1 MTDAS
6 FSASPAASTDV
17 PNIAPDEW
25 SEWLLHHRQADD
37 PIYGKAVRNA
47 VEGYAKRVLDAAQL
61 APGMTLADI
70 GTGEGLI
77 AFHALERIGS
87 SLRVILT
94 DVSAPMLHH
103 AETVATQRG
112 VREQCTFLE
121 CPADNLHEIADS
133 SVDVV
138 TTRAVLAY
146 VADKRAALREFY
158 RILKPGGRIS
168 LAEPIFQDEAY
179 FVQALRQAVE
189 AQGPEPTDLFLP
201 LLHRWR
207 AAQFPD
213 TEEQRLQSPIVNY
226 AERDLLNFVR
236 DTGFGE
242 IHLQLHIDV
251 TPSAVPSWDVFL
263 GISPHPWAPP
273 LRHILAEQF
282 TPEEQQFFEAVVR
295 PTIESGDHITTDRIV
310 YLNAQK
316 PLR

>member
-1 MTDAS
+1 MADSPLSTTPISSLDA
-6 FSASPAASTDV
+6 PM
-17 PNIAPDEW
+17 DEW

-37 PIYGKAVRNA
+37 PIYGKAVRDA
-47 VEGYAKRVLDAAQL
+47 VEGYATRVLDAAQL

-70 GTGEGLI
+70 GTGEGII
-77 AFHALERIGS
+77 AFRALERIGP

-103 AETVATQRG
+103 AETMAAQRG

-121 CPADNLHEIADS
+121 CSADNLYEIADS
-133 SVDVV
+133 SMDVV

-146 VADKRAALREFY
+146 VSDKRAALREFY

-168 LAEPIFQDEAY
+168 LAEPLFQDESY

-189 AQGPEPTDLFLP
+189 AQGPKPTDLFLP

-213 TEEQRLQSPIVNY
+213 TDEKRALSPIVNY
-226 AERDLLNFVR
+226 SERDLLSFIR

-251 TPSAVPSWDVFL
+251 MPSAVPSWDVFL
-263 GISPHPWAPP
+263 DISPHPWAPP
-273 LRHILAEQF
+273 LRRILAEQF
-282 TPEEQQFFEAVVR
+282 TSEERTFFEAIVR
-295 PTIESGDHITTDRIV
+295 PTVESGDHITTDRVV

>member
-1 MTDAS
+1 MTDAPL
-6 FSASPAASTDV
+6 SAFPAAGPDV
-17 PNIAPDEW
+17 RNRSSDEW

-37 PIYGKAVRNA
+37 PIYGEAVRTA
-47 VEGYAKRVLDAAQL
+47 VEGYARRVLDAAQL

-70 GTGEGLI
+70 GTGEGLL
-77 AFHALERIGS
+77 AFHALERIGP

-94 DVSAPMLHH
+94 DVSATMLRY
-103 AETVATQRG
+103 AETIAMQRG

-121 CPADNLHEIADS
+121 CSADNLSEIADF

-138 TTRAVLAY
+138 ATRAVLAY
-146 VADKRAALREFY
+146 VSDKQAALREFY

-168 LAEPIFQDEAY
+168 LAEPVFQDESY

-189 AQGPEPTDLFLP
+189 AQGPQPTDLFLP

-213 TEEQRLQSPIVNY
+213 TDEQRRLSPIVNY
-226 AERDLLNFVR
+226 SERDLLSFVR

-263 GISPHPWAPP
+263 GIAPHPWAPP
-273 LRHILAEQF
+273 LRRILAEQF
-282 TPEEQQFFEAVVR
+282 SPEERQFFESIVR
-295 PTIESGDHITTDRIV
+295 PTVESGDHITTDRIV

-316 PLR
+316 PMR